1 MDDGEASEGRNDENM
16 MMMTTEVEEG
26 RLKVRVASILN
37 RHSRLVSLK
46 VGFSSRGEVV
56 GK

>member
-1 MDDGEASEGRNDENM
+1 MDEASEGRNDENM
-16 MMMTTEVEEG
+16 MIAEVEEG
-26 RLKVRVASILN
+26 RLKIRVASILN